1 MDGWLFL
8 FSQFPRLVSN
18 PKSKSYIVQLGEDL
32 NEKKFFCKRLGL
44 THVWEKQSS
53 EALRIVHHEYRM
65 QEKMVLLTVPTS

>member
-32 NEKKFFCKRLGL
+32 NEKKFFFVKD
-44 THVWEKQSS
+44 
-53 EALRIVHHEYRM
+53 
-65 QEKMVLLTVPTS
+65 